1 MRPTTSDP
9 PAPRT
14 AQRIG
19 EHPVQRS
26 TQSWRPAQEKRNQT
40 PTTRLLVSPASAS
53 LRKPRQNARVEML
66 YLAHQPSLGSQAYLA
81 TRLEPW
87 RRQGNLRPSF
97 ATYSRT
103 QPGAPTQPF
112 KWNGG
117 LYSSWRS
124 YPLCRLV
131 LLRLRFFR
139 AQLYLECRAWVCRCL
154 GS

>member
-1 MRPTTSDP
+1 MRSTTSDP
-9 PAPRT
+9 PA

-19 EHPVQRS
+19 QHPVLRS
-26 TQSWRPAQEKRNQT
+26 TAIIAENLQEKRNQT
-40 PTTRLLVSPASAS
+40 PTTRLLVTPANAS
-53 LRKPRQNARVEML
+53 LRQPRQNARVEML
-66 YLAHQPSLGSQAYLA
+66 CLAHQTSSLGSQAYLA